1 MTQGP
6 KKDVAHS
13 IRQRLQ
19 QIARTSGRPFQEIF
33 QYFVMERFLYRVS
46 RSRYADKFVLKG
58 ALMFTA
64 WKAAEFRPTRDIDF
78 LGKTGNDRD
87 EIAAAFR
94 EICEN
99 ETEPD
104 GLRFDAASLEAN
116 VIKEDADYEGV
127 RVTFVAYLEKARF
140 AMQIDVGFGDVTIPD
155 PLMTEYPTLLELP
168 APRLKGYSRET
179 VVAEKFE
186 AMTKLGMLN
195 SRMKDFFDLWSLSR
209 QFDFDGA
216 TLARAI
222 EATFRHRGTEVIAV
236 PTALTQEFA
245 ADATKQT
252 QWTAFVRKTR
262 LAEAPGDLAAVIEA
276 LARFLS
282 PVAEAVATGAP
293 LTKRWRAPGPWA

>member
-6 KKDVAHS
+6 KKDLAHS

-19 QIARTSGRPFQEIF
+19 QRAKTSGRPFQEVF

-46 RSRYADKFVLKG
+46 RSRHA
-58 ALMFTA
+58 
-64 WKAAEFRPTRDIDF
+64 
-78 LGKTGNDRD
+78 
-87 EIAAAFR
+87 
-94 EICEN
+94 
-99 ETEPD
+99 
-104 GLRFDAASLEAN
+104 
-116 VIKEDADYEGV
+116 
-127 RVTFVAYLEKARF
+127 VAYLEKARF

-222 EATFRHRGTEVIAV
+222 EATFRHRGTQVIAV
-236 PTALTQEFA
+236 PTALTREFA
-245 ADATKQT
+245 ADATKHT
-252 QWTAFVRKTR
+252 QWSAFARKTR
-262 LAEAPGDLAAVIEA
+262 LAEAPGDLAAVVHS
-276 LARFLS
+276 LATFLS
-282 PVAEAVATGAP
+282 PVAEAVATGSRFNSSWP
-293 LTKRWRAPGPWA
+293 APGPWAEARR